1 MADSSFNSG
10 LDQRRVNERRY
21 RIESNAVTNELNHIH
36 VRVNSALNE
45 HYF

>member
-10 LDQRRVNERRY
+10 LDQRCVNERCY
-21 RIESNAVTNELNHIH
+21 RIESNTVTNELNH

>member
-21 RIESNAVTNELNHIH
+21 RIESNAVTNELNR